1 VTVRFEISSRVLI
14 VGLGRSG
21 LAAARLAA
29 VDGAEVWVTDLR
41 PESELSDVT
50 AKLPDGTLTFF
61 GGHPDMCLDGVETV
75 VASPGVA
82 PEAPLIEHASA
93 RGIPVFTEVEFA
105 WFHRAA
111 APLAAVT
118 GSNGKST
125 VTELVAHMLRE
136 TGQEAA
142 AGGNIGTAASQL
154 VLEDGWESWVLEI
167 SSFQAELLTAMKP
180 KAAVFLNLSQDHLE
194 RHSDLA
200 GYLEAKRR
208 LFAFQSADD
217 VAVFNADEPA
227 VASTPTA
234 ARRRTFSIVG
244 PADACLDGDRLLLD
258 GELLLRANEMR
269 LSGVHNLANA
279 LAAALAA
286 TSLGA
291 SREAVA
297 SALRAFDGL
306 DHRHRTVHIKDGVRW
321 VDDSKATNVGATL
334 AALRGYPDKSVHLIL
349 GGQAKGQDFSVL
361 LDEVRRAVDRLYLI
375 GEDGPAIGEALHGTA
390 LAENCQTLDEAV
402 ARARKFA
409 ASGHMVLL
417 APACASFDQFSDY
430 GERGDCFADLAR
442 EEVAS
447 CP

>member
-1 VTVRFEISSRVLI
+1 VTVGFEISSRVLV

-29 VDGAEVWVTDLR
+29 ADGAEVWVTDLR
-41 PESELSDVT
+41 PELEMSDV
-50 AKLPDGTLTFF
+50 AAELPPTVRTFF
-61 GGHPDMCLDGVETV
+61 GSHPDACLDGVELV
-75 VASPGVA
+75 VVSPGVPA
-82 PEAPLIEHASA
+82 DASLLERA
-93 RGIPVFTEVEFA
+93 RIRGISVLTEVEFA
-105 WFHRAA
+105 WFHRPA

-125 VTELVAHMLRE
+125 VTELVARMLRE
-136 TGQEAA
+136 SGQEAA

-154 VLEDGWESWVLEI
+154 VLENGWESWVLEI
-167 SSFQAELLTAMKP
+167 SSFQGELLTAMKP

-194 RHSDLA
+194 RHFDLA

-217 VAVFNADEPA
+217 VAVLNADDPA
-227 VASTPTA
+227 VASTATA
-234 ARRRTFSIVG
+234 ARRRMFSISG

-269 LSGVHNLANA
+269 LCGVHNLANA

-297 SALRAFDGL
+297 SALVLFDGL
-306 DHRHRTVHIKDGVRW
+306 DHRHRTVHIADGIRW

-334 AALRGYPDKSVHLIL
+334 AALRGYPDNSVHLIL

-361 LDEVRRAVDRLYLI
+361 LAEVRRAVDRLYLI
-375 GEDGPAIGEALHGTA
+375 GEDGPAIGEALVGTA
-390 LAENCQTLDEAV
+390 PAENCHTLVEAV
-402 ARARKFA
+402 ACARRFA

-430 GERGDCFADLAR
+430 GERGDRFADFAR

>member
-1 VTVRFEISSRVLI
+1 VL
-14 VGLGRSG
+14 
-21 LAAARLAA
+21 
-29 VDGAEVWVTDLR
+29 
-41 PESELSDVT
+41 
-50 AKLPDGTLTFF
+50 
-61 GGHPDMCLDGVETV
+61 
-75 VASPGVA
+75 
-82 PEAPLIEHASA
+82 
-93 RGIPVFTEVEFA
+93 TEVEFA
-105 WFHRAA
+105 WRHRPA

-125 VTELVAHMLRE
+125 VTELVARMLRE

-142 AGGNIGTAASQL
+142 AGGNIGTAASEL

-200 GYLEAKRR
+200 GYLRAKRR
-208 LFAFQSADD
+208 LFAYQSADD
-217 VAVFNADEPA
+217 VAVLNADDPV

-234 ARRRTFSIVG
+234 ARRRTFSISG
-244 PADACLDGDRLLLD
+244 PADACLDGDRLLLY
-258 GELLLRANEMR
+258 GELLLGANEMR

-291 SREAVA
+291 TPEAVA
-297 SALRAFDGL
+297 SALTVFDGL
-306 DHRHRTVHIKDGVRW
+306 DHRHRTVHIADGVRW

-334 AALRGYPDKSVHLIL
+334 AALRGYPDGSVHLIL

-361 LDEVRRAVDRLYLI
+361 LAEVRRAVDKLYLI
-375 GEDGPAIGEALHGTA
+375 GEDGPAIGEALEGTA
-390 LAENCQTLDEAV
+390 SAENCHALDEAV
-402 ARARKFA
+402 ACARRSA
-409 ASGHMVLL
+409 TPGQWVLL
-417 APACASFDQFSDY
+417 APACASFDQFSDF
-430 GERGDCFADLAR
+430 GERGDRFADLAR

>member
-1 VTVRFEISSRVLI
+1 MQVEASSRVLV

-21 LAAARLAA
+21 LAAARLATA
-29 VDGAEVWVTDLR
+29 DGAEVWITDLR
-41 PESELSDVT
+41 PESELLDAA
-50 AKLPDGTLTFF
+50 AKLPRGVRTFF
-61 GGHPDMCLDGVETV
+61 GGHPDACIDGVELV
-75 VASPGVA
+75 VVSPGVPA
-82 PEAPLIEHASA
+82 DASLLEGA
-93 RGIPVFTEVEFA
+93 RVRGVSVLTEVEFA
-105 WFHRAA
+105 WRHRPA

-125 VTELVAHMLRE
+125 VTELVARMLRE

-142 AGGNIGTAASQL
+142 AGGNIGTAASEL

-200 GYLEAKRR
+200 GYLRAKRR
-208 LFAFQSADD
+208 LFAYQSADD
-217 VAVFNADEPA
+217 MAVLNADDPV

-234 ARRRTFSIVG
+234 ARRRTFSISG
-244 PADACLDGDRLLLD
+244 PADACLDGDRLLLY
-258 GELLLRANEMR
+258 GELLLGANEMR

-291 SREAVA
+291 TPEAVA
-297 SALRAFDGL
+297 SALTVFDGL
-306 DHRHRTVHIKDGVRW
+306 DHRHRTVHIADGVRW

-334 AALRGYPDKSVHLIL
+334 AALRGYPDGSVHLIL

-361 LDEVRRAVDRLYLI
+361 LAEVRRAVDKLYLI
-375 GEDGPAIGEALHGTA
+375 GEDGPAIGEALEGTA
-390 LAENCQTLDEAV
+390 SAENCHALDEAV
-402 ARARKFA
+402 ACARRSA
-409 ASGHMVLL
+409 TPGQWVLL
-417 APACASFDQFSDY
+417 APACASFDQFSDF
-430 GERGDCFADLAR
+430 GERGDRFADLAR